1 MIKLFSPGIGYYA
14 RQIMSGVP
22 FALARYGEGEWKP
35 LVPAIPLRKKSQ
47 YWNRPEER
55 AKLQKTLIECYR
67 DENYKVA
74 MWHQRHIAKE
84 MNCQAELEAWI
95 RENVPLW
102 VRWYNGRIWRTTVE
116 RDQLY
121 PLIHAM
127 QEQKLPILLV
137 GPRRIAPIKK
147 VGFPVARHIITNTS
161 QTWWERDEIE
171 KKILEFGK
179 PALISFSAGCAT
191 KVLIHNLWPV
201 IGQHSY
207 LIDFGAMW
215 DGMCG
220 LISRGFH
227 RKLTPAR
234 IRKNLEG
241 R

>member
-1 MIKLFSPGIGYYA
+1 MIKLLSPGIGYYA
-14 RQIMSGVP
+14 HRIRHNVP
-22 FALARYGEGEWKP
+22 FAFVRYGEGEWKP
-35 LVPAIPLRKKSQ
+35 LVPDIPLRRKSQ
-47 YWNRPEER
+47 YWYKAVER
-55 AKLQKTLIECYR
+55 AKLQRTLIECHQ

-74 MWHQRHIAKE
+74 LWHQRHIARE
-84 MNCQAELEAWI
+84 MNCQAEMETWI

-102 VRWYNGRIWRTTVE
+102 VKWYDGRIWRTTVE

-121 PLIHAM
+121 PLIRAM
-127 QEQKLPILLV
+127 REQELPILLV

-147 VGFPVARHIITNTS
+147 VGFPVARHIVTHIS
-161 QTWWERDEIE
+161 QIWWEKEEIE
-171 KKILEFGK
+171 KKILRFGK

-201 IGQHSY
+201 IGHHSY

-220 LISRGFH
+220 LRSRGFH

-234 IRKNLEG
+234 IRKNLRG